1 MVFVKENSYICKKST
16 NTRVKYMILEFCVSN
31 FLSIKEELKVSFI
44 ATPLKESLSE
54 DNDIFPLGDTG
65 IALLR
70 SAVIFGANASGKSN
84 VLKAL
89 AFYKHFITDS
99 FKYSQAGETIDVEN
113 FHLNATSINEP
124 TTMEATFTDGE
135 YIYRYGF
142 EVNSQH
148 VKAEWLY
155 QRLCKKRAKEVEI
168 YYRESETTSV
178 HQKSPLIQE
187 IVTKQMVRDNALL
200 LSTIAQFN
208 EPKAVKIMRWLN
220 DTQVLFC
227 SEDDKLW
234 EQAIRHLDD
243 ETMRRRI
250 IEFARYADLGIEE
263 ITKVDNR
270 LMSQHKQYDD
280 EGKETN
286 NVSFTFN
293 KNESEGTIKY
303 FSLSYPIIDALD
315 NGKRIIVDEL
325 DSKLHPLLVCKII
338 ALFNSAKTNPKAA
351 QLLFTAHDTF
361 LLSAG
366 LFRRDQIWFTQK
378 DGIGATSS
386 YSLAEYKVRSTSPF
400 EKDYL
405 SGKYGATPI
414 IGDMERIF
422 NMER

>member
-1 MVFVKENSYICKKST
+1 M
-16 NTRVKYMILEFCVSN
+16 
-31 FLSIKEELKVSFI
+31 
-44 ATPLKESLSE
+44 
-54 DNDIFPLGDTG
+54 
-65 IALLR
+65 
-70 SAVIFGANASGKSN
+70 IFGANASGKSN

-89 AFYKHFITDS
+89 AFYKRFITDS
-99 FKYSQAGETIDVEN
+99 FKGSQAGEPIDVEN

-124 TTMEATFTDGE
+124 TTMEATFIDGE
-135 YIYRYGF
+135 YIYCYGF
-142 EVNSQH
+142 EVNRKE

-155 QRLCKKRAKEVEI
+155 QRLRKKRAKELEI
-168 YYRESETTSV
+168 YYREGETTSV

-187 IVTKQMVRDNALL
+187 IVTKKMVRSNALL
-200 LSTIAQFN
+200 LYTIAQFN
-208 EPKAVKIMRWLN
+208 EPKAVKIMHWLG

-250 IEFARYADLGIEE
+250 IESARYADLGIEE

-270 LMSQHKQYDD
+270 LVSQHKQYDD

-286 NVSFTFN
+286 SVSFTFN

-303 FSLSYPIIDALD
+303 FSMSYPIIDALD
-315 NGKRIIVDEL
+315 KGKRIIVNEL

-338 ALFNSAKTNPKAA
+338 ALFNSAKTNPQGA

-378 DGIGATSS
+378 DGFGATSA
-386 YSLAEYKVRSTSPF
+386 YSLAEYKVRSTSHF

-405 SGKYGATPI
+405 LGKYGATPI
-414 IGDMERIF
+414 IGEMEKIF
-422 NMER
+422 NVEG

>member
-1 MVFVKENSYICKKST
+1 
-16 NTRVKYMILEFCVSN
+16 MIIEFCVSN
-31 FLSIKEELKVSFI
+31 FLSIKEDLKVSFI

-54 DNDIFPLGDTG
+54 DNDILPLGDTG
-65 IALLR
+65 ISLLR

-89 AFYKHFITDS
+89 AFYKRFITDS
-99 FKYSQAGETIDVEN
+99 FKGSQAGEPIDVEN

-142 EVNSQH
+142 EVNRKE

-155 QRLCKKRAKEVEI
+155 QKLRKKRAKELEI
-168 YYRESETTSV
+168 YYREGETTSV

-187 IVTKQMVRDNALL
+187 IVTKKMVSSNALL

-208 EPKAVKIMRWLN
+208 EPKAVKIMHWLS

-270 LMSQHKQYDD
+270 LVSQHKQYDD

-286 NVSFTFN
+286 SVSFMFN
-293 KNESEGTIKY
+293 KNESGGTIKY
-303 FSLSYPIIDALD
+303 FSMSYPIMDALD

-338 ALFNSAKTNPKAA
+338 ALFNSAKTNPKGA
-351 QLLFTAHDTF
+351 QLLFTAHDTL

-378 DGIGATSS
+378 DSFGATAS

-405 SGKYGATPI
+405 LGKYGATPI
-414 IGDMERIF
+414 IGEMERIF
-422 NMER
+422 SVKG

>member
-1 MVFVKENSYICKKST
+1 
-16 NTRVKYMILEFCVSN
+16 MIIEFCVSN
-31 FLSIKEELKVSFI
+31 FLSIKEELTISFI

-54 DNDIFPLGDTG
+54 ENDILPLGNTG
-65 IALLR
+65 ISLLR

-84 VLKAL
+84 VLKAM
-89 AFYKHFITDS
+89 AFYKRFITDS
-99 FKYSQAGETIDVEN
+99 FKGSQAGEPINVEN

-142 EVNSQH
+142 EVNRKE

-155 QRLCKKRAKEVEI
+155 QRLRKKRAKELEI
-168 YYRESETTSV
+168 FYREGEVTSV

-187 IVTKQMVRDNALL
+187 IVTKKMVRSNALL

-208 EPKAVKIMRWLN
+208 EPKAVKIMHLLS

-270 LMSQHKQYDD
+270 LVSQHKQYDD

-286 NVSFTFN
+286 SISFTFN

-303 FSLSYPIIDALD
+303 FSMSYPIL
-315 NGKRIIVDEL
+315 
-325 DSKLHPLLVCKII
+325 
-338 ALFNSAKTNPKAA
+338 
-351 QLLFTAHDTF
+351 
-361 LLSAG
+361 
-366 LFRRDQIWFTQK
+366 
-378 DGIGATSS
+378 
-386 YSLAEYKVRSTSPF
+386 
-400 EKDYL
+400 
-405 SGKYGATPI
+405 
-414 IGDMERIF
+414 
-422 NMER
+422 